1 MRRQA
6 HRHGQAAAA
15 FIRETMRLTLKPP
28 HLPPFAGVAAAA
40 CLMAACKPRETPSKP
55 AVEAP
60 REHASDLAAARLELA
75 RNRIA
80 ADRPGE
86 GLAWI
91 ASALLADPTNEDA
104 RAAAFSSLEK
114 TTWSL
119 PELRLSHRMA
129 VEQLRFLPPS
139 TLWVS
144 LNGRA
149 NTTVRWNLER
159 MTIEAVLFPTAPGAT
174 RSLTVDPSGR
184 FLVVERQG
192 FALLC
197 DAVTLK
203 PIRDLGSLPPP
214 MVPASVIAFSPDELL
229 LAHPAILPDG
239 GVVWHLRES
248 KTGTILRSSAVIPA
262 RQAAGLAASLD
273 RKALVILMESGT
285 TVRMPVSPVEPI
297 TETPHDP
304 PLVLRHARFTSGGQ
318 TAVALMEDSPHER
331 PQPVVIDFSGGN
343 AALPPLPDLLE
354 NNPWSRGPT
363 IWSGL
368 MRDAAESITW
378 DAAGWRFPG
387 ASINE
392 LASSA
397 EPTALAMADDRWMH
411 GDASGAV
418 WFHRPLP
425 RPSTL
430 SDPQPA
436 TPDAAGAAAFAN
448 LAGFAG
454 GMKPGPDGRPVTVPT
469 HDRHLLLL
477 DSVDT
482 AALFRMFP
490 ALDFTP
496 WIKAAE
502 SIRPDQPDA
511 EALAAL
517 DERLAR
523 AMDRPAFPEIEEAF
537 ANADEEAVIRSIQ
550 NAGSKGPA
558 AAKCLE
564 LALASTKPEWIDIAT
579 AGAEG
584 LPPLLKRIAVSRI
597 AWLQDR
603 KADAIS
609 GWPDAFPDLT
619 EVRLRE
625 DWDGWEAADFR
636 PALENLRLCVGEEL
650 AKLEVL
656 ENATAEQR
664 QALFDH
670 LVNPST
676 IQSVG
681 KPRFAKAC
689 LKAALAF
696 SAHKEETEK
705 TFQLASLAR
714 NLGESP
720 AVCLRAEAMALTA
733 LGDYVQARDRWVN
746 LITNHPVDTH
756 EPGDYAEAAYTS
768 FENADP
774 RQAMAILT
782 TGIHRFPHDAN
793 FALRA
798 GWVALLTGNPD
809 PAYRFLIAG
818 RQIGYPEEK
827 LENATALM
835 AIAAMQTGAHE
846 DAAVFY
852 EDLIRMD
859 EAWRDPNTIETLE
872 WPEELKA
879 SLRQLAW

>member
-1 MRRQA
+1 
-6 HRHGQAAAA
+6 
-15 FIRETMRLTLKPP
+15 MRLTLKPAC
-28 HLPPFAGVAAAA
+28 LPSMIGMAAAL
-40 CLMAACKPRETPSKP
+40 CLMTACRPRETPPPPPPDVVNDHSP
-55 AVEAP
+55 A
-60 REHASDLAAARLELA
+60 LAAARLEVA
-75 RNRIA
+75 RDRIT
-80 ADRPGE
+80 ADRPAE
-86 GLAWI
+86 ALAWL
-91 ASALLADPTNEDA
+91 ASALQADPTHEEA
-104 RAAAFSSLEK
+104 RAAAFDLLDK
-114 TTWSL
+114 TAWRL
-119 PELRLSHRMA
+119 PEFRLDHGMA
-129 VEQLRFLPPS
+129 VEQLCFLPPS
-139 TLWVS
+139 SLWVS

-149 NTTVRWNLER
+149 NTTIRWNLER
-159 MTIEAVLFPTAPGAT
+159 KTIESVLFPTAPGTT
-174 RSLTVDPSGR
+174 RSLTIDPTGR
-184 FLVVERQG
+184 LLVVERQG

-203 PIRDLGSLPPP
+203 PIRDIGCLPPS
-214 MVPASVIAFSPDELL
+214 MVPASVIAFSPDGLL
-229 LAHPAILPDG
+229 LAHPASHPEG
-239 GVVWHLRES
+239 GLVWHLRES
-248 KTGTILRSSAVIPA
+248 KTGTILRSSAVIPKP
-262 RQAAGLAASLD
+262 QPAGLAASLD
-273 RKALVILMESGT
+273 RKALLVLLETGT
-285 TVRMPVSPVEPI
+285 TVRMPVSPVDPI
-297 TETPHDP
+297 SETPHDP
-304 PLVLRHARFTSGGQ
+304 PRVLRHARFTHGGL
-318 TAVALMEDSPHER
+318 TAIALMEASTHER
-331 PQPVVIDFSGGN
+331 PQPVVIDFSGGD
-343 AALPPLPDLLE
+343 APLPPLPHLLE
-354 NNPWSRGPT
+354 HNPWSRGPT

-368 MRDAAESITW
+368 MRDAAESIAW
-378 DAAGWRFPG
+378 DAGGWRFPG
-387 ASINE
+387 APIAE
-392 LASSA
+392 MASAA
-397 EPTALAMADDRWMH
+397 EPTALAMADHRWIH
-411 GDASGAV
+411 GDTSGAV
-418 WFHRPLP
+418 CFHRAVT
-425 RPSTL
+425 RT
-430 SDPQPA
+430 PA
-436 TPDAAGAAAFAN
+436 GKDTHPAKLDAASATALAD
-448 LAGFAG
+448 LAGILG
-454 GMKPGPDGRPVTVPT
+454 GLTPGPDGRPVPVAET
-469 HDRHLLLL
+469 DRRELLKSL
-477 DSVDT
+477 DT
-482 AALFRMFP
+482 AALARMFP
-490 ALDFTP
+490 ALDPAP
-496 WIKAAE
+496 WLDAAE
-502 SIRPDQPDA
+502 PIRPSPFNPK
-511 EALAAL
+511 ALATL
-517 DERLAR
+517 EDRLSR

-537 ANADEEAVIRSIQ
+537 ANADDEAVIRSIQ
-550 NAGSKGPA
+550 NAGSNGPA

-584 LPPLLKRIAVSRI
+584 LPPLVKRIAVSRI

-603 KADAIS
+603 KADAIA
-609 GWPDAFPDLT
+609 GWPDAFPDLA

-625 DWDGWEAADFR
+625 DWDGWEASDFG

-650 AKLEVL
+650 AKLEVP
-656 ENATAEQR
+656 ADASAEQR

-676 IQSVG
+676 IQAVG

-733 LGDYVQARDRWVN
+733 LGDYVQARDRWVD
-746 LITNHPVDTH
+746 LITNHPVDAH

-782 TGIHRFPHDAN
+782 TGIHRFPNDAN

-798 GWVALLTGNPD
+798 GWVALLTGNAD

-835 AIAAMQTGAHE
+835 AIAAVQTGAVE